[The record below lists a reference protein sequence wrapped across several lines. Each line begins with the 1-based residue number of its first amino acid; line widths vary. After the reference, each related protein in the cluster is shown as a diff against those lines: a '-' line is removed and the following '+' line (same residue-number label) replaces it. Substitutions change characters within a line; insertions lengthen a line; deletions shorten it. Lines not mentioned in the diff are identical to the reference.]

1 MFKKLL
7 EGVPY
12 IGNCADRYSETM
24 GRLDVQ
30 NWPMML
36 GNDHVQCR

>member
-1 MFKKLL
+1 MPKKLSG
-7 EGVPY
+7 GVPY
-12 IGNCADRYSETM
+12 IGNCTDRYSVTM

-36 GNDHVQCR
+36 GNDHEQCR